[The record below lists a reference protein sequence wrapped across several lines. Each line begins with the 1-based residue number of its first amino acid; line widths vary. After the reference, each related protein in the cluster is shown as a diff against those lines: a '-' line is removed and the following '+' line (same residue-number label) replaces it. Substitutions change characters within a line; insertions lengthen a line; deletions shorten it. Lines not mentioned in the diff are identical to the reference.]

1 MALRKQEKLK
11 IFGSDWN
18 TKDGT
23 GVRDYIHVMD
33 LAEGHILALRYLE
46 KVEEELL
53 NLNLGNGI
61 GTSVLELVKMYQ
73 QLNKVKIPYE
83 IVGRREGI
91 LAMLWQIT
99 LRLFHF

>member
-1 MALRKQEKLK
+1 
-11 IFGSDWN
+11 
-18 TKDGT
+18 
-23 GVRDYIHVMD
+23 MD

-73 QLNKVKIPYE
+73 QLN
-83 IVGRREGI
+83 RD
-91 LAMLWQIT
+91 
-99 LRLFHF
+99 